1 MNSKRKPT
9 AIVDVYN
16 LDKSRGKITGITFTL
31 DYEGGTARVSV
42 PVSPPLSGELLPDAL
57 RPQFRQIAEALLEVE
72 QAPQRILWHHQELK

>member
-9 AIVDVYN
+9 AIVDVYD
-16 LDKSRGKITGITFTL
+16 LDKSRGKIIGITFTL